1 MFYKVILN
9 GMVVDTQAELR
20 YVCWQEANKLMI
32 MCSEEMANG
41 IISSDSSVIWHV
53 EGFPE
58 FPDGLC
64 QTVIV
69 EEIEED
75 EYLRWKERLESATT
89 GTEETTETE
98 GTTEESPA
106 ENATAEESA
115 SKAYLSIQDILT
127 IQELMNKV
135 EKLEKENELLS
146 ECLIEMSEKV
156 YA

>member
-9 GMVVDTQAELR
+9 GMVVDIQTELR
-20 YVCWQEANKLMI
+20 YVRWQEANNLMI

-41 IISSDSSVIWHV
+41 ILSSDSSVIWHI

-58 FPDGLC
+58 FPDSLC

-75 EYLRWKERLESATT
+75 EYLRWKERLETA
-89 GTEETTETE
+89 TTETE
-98 GTTEESPA
+98 EATEESPA

-115 SKAYLSIQDILT
+115 SKAYLSIQDLLT
-127 IQELMNKV
+127 IQELMDKV

-146 ECLIEMSEKV
+146 ECLLEMSEKV

>member
-9 GMVVDTQAELR
+9 GMVVDIQTELR
-20 YVCWQEANKLMI
+20 FVRWQEANNLMI

-41 IISSDSSVIWHV
+41 ILSSDNSVIWHV

-58 FPDGLC
+58 FPEGLC
-64 QTVIV
+64 QTAII

-89 GTEETTETE
+89 ETEEP
-98 GTTEESPA
+98 TEESPA
-106 ENATAEESA
+106 EDETTEESA
-115 SKAYLSIQDILT
+115 SKDCLSIQDMLT
-127 IQELMNKV
+127 IQELTDKV
-135 EKLEKENELLS
+135 AKLEKENELLS
-146 ECLIEMSEKV
+146 ECLLEMSEKV

>member
-9 GMVVDTQAELR
+9 GMVVDIQTELR
-20 YVCWQEANKLMI
+20 YVYWQEANKLMI

-41 IISSDSSVIWHV
+41 ILSSDGSVIWHV

-58 FPDGLC
+58 FPEGLC

-75 EYLRWKERLESATT
+75 EYLRWKERLETVATV
-89 GTEETTETE
+89 TEE
-98 GTTEESPA
+98 TTEESPA
-106 ENATAEESA
+106 EDESTEESK
-115 SKAYLSIQDILT
+115 SKDYLSIQDMLT
-127 IQELMNKV
+127 IQELTDKV
-135 EKLEKENELLS
+135 AKLEKENELLS
-146 ECLIEMSEKV
+146 ECLLEMSEKV

>member
-9 GMVVDTQAELR
+9 GMVVDIQTELR
-20 YVCWQEANKLMI
+20 YVRWQEANNLMI
-32 MCSEEMANG
+32 MCSGEMANG
-41 IISSDSSVIWHV
+41 ILSSDSSVIWHV

-58 FPDGLC
+58 FPDGRC

-75 EYLRWKERLESATT
+75 EYLRWKERLETA
-89 GTEETTETE
+89 TTETE
-98 GTTEESPA
+98 ETTEESPA

-115 SKAYLSIQDILT
+115 SKGYLSIQDMLT
-127 IQELMNKV
+127 IQELMDKV
-135 EKLEKENELLS
+135 EKLEKDNELLS
-146 ECLIEMSEKV
+146 ECLLEMSEKV

>member
-1 MFYKVILN
+1 MFYKIILN
-9 GMVVDTQAELR
+9 GMVVDIQTELH
-20 YVCWQEANKLMI
+20 YVRWQEANNLMI

-75 EYLRWKERLESATT
+75 EYLRWKERLETA
-89 GTEETTETE
+89 TTETE
-98 GTTEESPA
+98 EATEESPS

-115 SKAYLSIQDILT
+115 SKAYLSIQDLLT
-127 IQELMNKV
+127 IQELMDKV

>member
-9 GMVVDTQAELR
+9 GMVVDIQTELR

-41 IISSDSSVIWHV
+41 ILSSDSSVIWHV

-58 FPDGLC
+58 FTDGLC

-75 EYLRWKERLESATT
+75 EYLRWKERLETA
-89 GTEETTETE
+89 TTETE
-98 GTTEESPA
+98 EATEESPA

-115 SKAYLSIQDILT
+115 SKAYLSIQDMLT
-127 IQELMNKV
+127 IQELMDKV
-135 EKLEKENELLS
+135 EKVEKENELLS
-146 ECLIEMSEKV
+146 ECLLEMSEKV

>member
-89 GTEETTETE
+89 ETEEA
-98 GTTEESPA
+98 TEESPA

-115 SKAYLSIQDILT
+115 SKGYLSIQDMLT
-127 IQELMNKV
+127 IQELMDKV
-135 EKLEKENELLS
+135 EKVEKENELLS
-146 ECLIEMSEKV
+146 ECLLEMSEKV

>member
-9 GMVVDTQAELR
+9 GMVVDIQTELR
-20 YVCWQEANKLMI
+20 YVRWQEANNLMI

-41 IISSDSSVIWHV
+41 ILSSDSSVIWHV

-75 EYLRWKERLESATT
+75 EYLRWKERLPPRKQRKLPKSRLPKMQPPRNPQA
-89 GTEETTETE
+89 
-98 GTTEESPA
+98 
-106 ENATAEESA
+106 
-115 SKAYLSIQDILT
+115 KAIFQFKI
-127 IQELMNKV
+127 
-135 EKLEKENELLS
+135 
-146 ECLIEMSEKV
+146 C
-156 YA
+156 

>member
-9 GMVVDTQAELR
+9 GMVVDIQTELR
-20 YVCWQEANKLMI
+20 YVRWQEANNLMI

-41 IISSDSSVIWHV
+41 ILSSDDSVIWHV
-53 EGFPE
+53 EGFSE

-75 EYLRWKERLESATT
+75 EYLRWKERLETA
-89 GTEETTETE
+89 TTETE
-98 GTTEESPA
+98 ETTEESPA

-115 SKAYLSIQDILT
+115 SKAYLSIQDLLT
-127 IQELMNKV
+127 IQELMDKV
-135 EKLEKENELLS
+135 GKLEKENELLS
-146 ECLIEMSEKV
+146 ECLLEMSEKV